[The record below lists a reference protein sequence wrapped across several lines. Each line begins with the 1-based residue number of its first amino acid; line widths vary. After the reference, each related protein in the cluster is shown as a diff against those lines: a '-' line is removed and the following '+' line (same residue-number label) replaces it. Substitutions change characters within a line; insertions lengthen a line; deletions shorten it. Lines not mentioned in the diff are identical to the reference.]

1 MKLTFL
7 GTRGEVKEKSKFH
20 QNHSAVLLE
29 THGKKILLDF
39 GETWQGKFKLFK
51 PDYIWLSHAH
61 PDHSFGL
68 RDERV
73 EVPVFM
79 TKATDERLPKDK
91 FPFLDR
97 RVIAGSFKLGP
108 AVTEEIPVT
117 HSTKAPTSGLIIQTD
132 EGKIGY
138 FPDVLSIPNRER
150 VLSGLSIY
158 IGDGSSLTRDIVRK
172 IDGKSVGHSSVA
184 SQMRWCQETGG

>member
-1 MKLTFL
+1 MRLTFL
-7 GTRGEVKEKSKFH
+7 GTQGEVKEKSKFH
-20 QNHSAVLLE
+20 QNHSALLLE

-39 GETWQGKFKLFK
+39 GETWRGKFKLFK

-61 PDHSFGL
+61 PDHSFGF
-68 RDERV
+68 RNERV

-79 TKATDERLPKDK
+79 TKETDKLLSKDK

-97 RVIAGSFKLGP
+97 RVIRGNFKLGP
-108 AVTEEIPVT
+108 AAAEEIPVI
-117 HSTKAPTSGLIIQTD
+117 HSTKAPTSGLLIRTD

-138 FPDVLSIPNRER
+138 FPDVLSIPNREQ
-150 VLSGLSIY
+150 VLSGLSLY

-172 IDGKSVGHSSVA
+172 IDG
-184 SQMRWCQETGG
+184 

>member
-1 MKLTFL
+1 MRLTFL
-7 GTRGEVKEKSKFH
+7 GTRGEIKEKSRFH

-29 THGKKILLDF
+29 THGKKVLLDF
-39 GETWQGKFKLFK
+39 GETWRGKFKLFK

-61 PDHSFGL
+61 PDHASGL
-68 RDERV
+68 KNFRV

-79 TKATDERLPKDK
+79 TKETDERLPKDK

-108 AVTEEIPVT
+108 AAAEEISVT
-117 HSTKAPTSGLIIQTD
+117 HSTKAPTSGLLIQTD

-138 FPDVLSIPNRER
+138 FPDVLSIPNREQ
-150 VLSGLSIY
+150 VLSGLSLY

-172 IDGKSVGHSSVA
+172 IDGKPVGHSSVA
-184 SQMRWCQETGG
+184 SQMRWCQKAGG